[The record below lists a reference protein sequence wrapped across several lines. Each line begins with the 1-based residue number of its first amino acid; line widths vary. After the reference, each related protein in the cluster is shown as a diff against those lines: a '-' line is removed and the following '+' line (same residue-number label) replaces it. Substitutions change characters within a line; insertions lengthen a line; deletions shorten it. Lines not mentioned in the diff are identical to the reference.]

1 MSYED
6 IINLPHHVSKK
17 HTQMSMID
25 RAAQFSPFAALV
37 GFDASIN
44 ETNRRVEQFAE
55 FDENY
60 LQELDTTLQYIQ
72 EHIAEQPLVEI
83 THFVPD
89 DVKVGG
95 SYKTIQAK
103 VKKFDIDNKEIV
115 LANKQAIELNTIV
128 SILLIS

>member
-1 MSYED
+1 MSYDD

-44 ETNRRVEQFAE
+44 ETNRLVEQFAE

-83 THFVPD
+83 THFVPE

-95 SYKTIQAK
+95 SYKTIRGT
-103 VKKFDIDNKEIV
+103 VKKLDFDKYLICMNDKQTVNIATIINID
-115 LANKQAIELNTIV
+115 LY
-128 SILLIS
+128 